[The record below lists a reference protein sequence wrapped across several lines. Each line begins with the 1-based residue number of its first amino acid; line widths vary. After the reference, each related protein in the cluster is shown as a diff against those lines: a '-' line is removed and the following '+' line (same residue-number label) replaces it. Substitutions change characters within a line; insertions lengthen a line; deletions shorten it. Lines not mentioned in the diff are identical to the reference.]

1 MSKKESKET
10 KETKKSEK
18 NTRTKGTQTECPT
31 KKFSDAV
38 DSCIGF
44 GVWQQWD

>member
-1 MSKKESKET
+1 MSKNGKKESKET
-10 KETKKSEK
+10 KKSETKS
-18 NTRTKGTQTECPT
+18 RTKDTQFECPT
-31 KKFSDAV
+31 KRFSDAM